1 MPLDP
6 QMQAVLDKL
15 YAAGLFPIPMQCAE
29 AARRAV
35 AAAQQTVETP
45 EAVGAV
51 EDRALPGPAGA
62 IPVRIYRPVGSG
74 PFPLLAYFHGG
85 GFVLGDLDGYD
96 ARCRRLTNRAGC
108 IVVSVAY
115 RLAPEHPFPAA
126 VDDAYAATA
135 WVAAHAP
142 EIDGDP
148 DRLVVGGDSAGG
160 TLSAVVAQLA
170 RDRGGP
176 ALKLQVLL
184 CPATDHPERGTD
196 SYREYATGYGMTR
209 EECLWFFQQY
219 LPPGTAR
226 DNPLAFPLQA
236 RDLRGLAPAL
246 VVTAEYDVVRDDG
259 ELYARRLRE
268 AGVPATLARYGGM
281 IHNFHFYEE
290 VDRAREAVD
299 LIVAQLRAAFGLPA
313 EQQATPG

>member
-6 QMQAVLDKL
+6 QMQVELDKL
-15 YAAGLFPIPMQCAE
+15 YAAGLFPIRMHSVE

-35 AAAQQTVETP
+35 AAAQAAAEAP

-51 EDRALPGPAGA
+51 EDRTLPGPAGG
-62 IPVRIYRPVGSG
+62 IPVRVYSPAGDG
-74 PFPLLAYFHGG
+74 PFPLLVYFHGG
-85 GFVLGDLDGYD
+85 GWVLGDLDGYD
-96 ARCRRLTNRAGC
+96 AWCRRLTNRTGC

-115 RLAPEHPFPAA
+115 RQAPEHPFPAA

-135 WVAAHAP
+135 WVASHAP
-142 EIDGDP
+142 EINGDP
-148 DRLVVGGDSAGG
+148 ERVAVGGDSAGG
-160 TLSAVVAQLA
+160 NLSAVVALLA
-170 RDRGGP
+170 RDQGGP

-196 SYREYATGYGMTR
+196 SYRECATGYGMTR
-209 EECLWFFQQY
+209 EEVLWFFRQY

-236 RDLRGLAPAL
+236 RDLGGLAPAL

-259 ELYARRLRE
+259 ELYARRLQE
-268 AGVPATLARYGGM
+268 AGVPTTLARYDGM
-281 IHNFHFYEE
+281 IHNFHFSEG

-299 LIVAQLRAAFGLPA
+299 LIVAHLRAAFGPPA
-313 EQQATPG
+313 TSG